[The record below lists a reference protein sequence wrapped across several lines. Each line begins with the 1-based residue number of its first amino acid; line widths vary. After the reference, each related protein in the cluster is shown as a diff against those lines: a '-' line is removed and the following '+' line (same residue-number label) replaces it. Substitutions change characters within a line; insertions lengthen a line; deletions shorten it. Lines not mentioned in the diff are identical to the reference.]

1 MDALKDTEKYVD
13 AWTEMMTVI
22 WREKIE
28 RLKVVRSGRLHQS
41 FQERVSEAGQGMS
54 ISIKFARYGIYQAL
68 GTGNGYT
75 RGNGGDLK
83 ILDPA
88 YRKEHG
94 LDKRRTA
101 GPMPGYSRYRTSGK
115 PRKPRDWFSKKLYSS
130 IRTMTE
136 DLARNTGEEGA
147 MVVGRALDDAR
158 NAL

>member
-101 GPMPGYSRYRTSGK
+101 GPMPGYSRLLLSDKT
-115 PRKPRDWFSKKLYSS
+115 F
-130 IRTMTE
+130 
-136 DLARNTGEEGA
+136 
-147 MVVGRALDDAR
+147 
-158 NAL
+158 